1 MATKKGRINLAD
13 LGSDVEGERYTVDR
27 SRPVDGQF
35 RENVPL
41 DHLAPNPRNPR
52 DDLGSL
58 EDLASIVEQQLQP
71 ATVVSRARWLEL
83 WPEDE
88 ADVGAARWVVVNGCR
103 RLAASHLHGREGLD
117 VVVRDSLASSKESII
132 WASISENLD
141 RQNLDVIEEAKA
153 VGQLV
158 DELGS
163 ANAAAERMGRSA
175 TWISQRR
182 TLLELH
188 PDLQAE
194 LRAGDLAIRD
204 ARELARIPKASQ
216 VQAWAAQAAKR
227 QEQGSGQEERNQS
240 PRQKDPTPASA
251 VRAIKRLHAE
261 PAMLAS
267 ALVEVLDDEQIDTI
281 LEALRS
287 ARRK

>member
-103 RLAASHLHGREGLD
+103 RLAASHLHGRQGLD

-163 ANAAAERMGRSA
+163 ANAAAERMGTAARARGARLTWPA
-175 TWISQRR
+175 TVAR
-182 TLLELH
+182 LL
-188 PDLQAE
+188 
-194 LRAGDLAIRD
+194 G
-204 ARELARIPKASQ
+204 
-216 VQAWAAQAAKR
+216 
-227 QEQGSGQEERNQS
+227 
-240 PRQKDPTPASA
+240 T
-251 VRAIKRLHAE
+251 
-261 PAMLAS
+261 
-267 ALVEVLDDEQIDTI
+267 ALD
-281 LEALRS
+281 
-287 ARRK
+287 